1 MSDTSNL
8 AGLALAAIVF
18 SLSWPAARKYFK
30 QWSWLQRLK
39 FVGAI
44 LVYVA
49 LGLLWI
55 PLVELLTVRNAAG
68 QAPPAAAGGAV
79 LVAFGWIFLGVLLL
93 LRYLMDEPQPKWVSR
108 FSIPYV
114 VAVTMVAMGIGI
126 MLAVRYG

>member
-55 PLVELLTVRNAAG
+55 PLAKLLTVRNAAG
-68 QAPPAAAGGAV
+68 QAPPAAAGERCWWR
-79 LVAFGWIFLGVLLL
+79 LVGYSLGYCFFCATSWMN
-93 LRYLMDEPQPKWVSR
+93 RSR
-108 FSIPYV
+108 S
-114 VAVTMVAMGIGI
+114 G
-126 MLAVRYG
+126 